1 MFIVGLLFVVGRRF
15 SAYDGCFLDSRRFA
29 SCEGCFLDS
38 RRFSACDGCFPDPRY
53 FSPSERRSSGQPYV
67 ATDTTDVQAPFEA
80 QRNRGLGGSF

>member
-38 RRFSACDGCFPDPRY
+38 WRFSTCDGCFLG
-53 FSPSERRSSGQPYV
+53 SRRVTLDALLSQV
-67 ATDTTDVQAPFEA
+67 ASYSTVTENTQSALDEI
-80 QRNRGLGGSF
+80 RML